1 MADSPYSGEI
11 PQASTSTGSLFR
23 LQSDMNNR
31 ARSKSTAADSQAILG
46 RYNQPS
52 GYQLAGIRPGWS
64 TGPST
69 MVPLADEAA
78 PRRNEYDDSRSFSLH
93 GHGYTQGGSF
103 PLYSRPYANSPL
115 TSVEASSTPAE
126 SISQSHRATS
136 SSDARDTIAGPVS
149 SGLGSFQRGYEVSV
163 DQESHPT
170 SSNSQSILQELRNS
184 KDEGDTLDLSRK
196 HIQRIDE
203 GDVQILRHKV
213 GRKERGVLR

>member
-1 MADSPYSGEI
+1 MADSPYSGAI

-31 ARSKSTAADSQAILG
+31 ARSKSTAADSSAILG

-64 TGPST
+64 TGPAA

-78 PRRNEYDDSRSFSLH
+78 LRQDGYDDSRNHSMHS
-93 GHGYTQGGSF
+93 HGYTQGGSF

-115 TSVEASSTPAE
+115 TSMEVNSTPAE
-126 SISQSHRATS
+126 SIQRTTS
-136 SSDARDTIAGPVS
+136 SSDTREKPTGPASSSPEYFPPGHDASADKDPRPVS
-149 SGLGSFQRGYEVSV
+149 SNA
-163 DQESHPT
+163 H
-170 SSNSQSILQELRNS
+170 SILQELRNS

-196 HIQRIDE
+196 HIQKIDE
-203 GDVQILRHKV
+203 GDVQILRYKV

>member
-1 MADSPYSGEI
+1 MADSPYSGAI

-31 ARSKSTAADSQAILG
+31 ARSKSTAADSSAILG

-52 GYQLAGIRPGWS
+52 GYQLGGLRPGWS
-64 TGPST
+64 TGPAA

-78 PRRNEYDDSRSFSLH
+78 LRKDDYDDSRSYSMH
-93 GHGYTQGGSF
+93 SHSHTQGGSF

-115 TSVEASSTPAE
+115 TSMEVNSIPAE
-126 SISQSHRATS
+126 SIQRTTS
-136 SSDARDTIAGPVS
+136 SPDTSEKHTEPAPYVSESLPRGQDASADRDPRPA
-149 SGLGSFQRGYEVSV
+149 
-163 DQESHPT
+163 
-170 SSNSQSILQELRNS
+170 SSNAHSILQELRNS

-196 HIQRIDE
+196 HIQKIDE
-203 GDVQILRHKV
+203 GDVQILRYKV